1 MTPTL
6 APVPAAGERQRTILR
21 VRQGPPFVASG
32 TIKPVIVTE
41 RNFGKGQLTIVKR
54 KMTGTMMMVMT
65 TEAAEVPVAEVPV
78 AEVPVAEVPVA
89 EVEADPVVADPV
101 EVDPVEVDP
110 VEADPVEVN
119 PEVSRPIR
127 TMTEYP
133 MTKMMTLAM
142 V

>member
-6 APVPAAGERQRTILR
+6 APVPAAGQRQRTILR

-32 TIKPVIVTE
+32 TITPVIVTE

-54 KMTGTMMMVMT
+54 KMTGTMVMMVMT
-65 TEAAEVPVAEVPV
+65 AEAAAEVPV

-89 EVEADPVVADPV
+89 EVEADPVAEEVADPEEV
-101 EVDPVEVDP
+101 EV
-110 VEADPVEVN
+110 ADPEVG
-119 PEVSRPIR
+119 RPIR

-133 MTKMMTLAM
+133 MTKMMTLAR